1 MLQKCEGIIIRSS
14 NYGENN
20 KIVTIYTRELGKV
33 GVMAR
38 GAKKPN
44 SRLAAMTQLFT
55 YGTFLFQKSSG
66 LGSLQQAETLVS
78 MRSIREDL
86 FMTAY
91 ASYMAELLD
100 KGTDNL
106 ERNPFLFELFLQ
118 IFQHL
123 DKGQDPDILLRMFE
137 LKMLP
142 VLGITPHLNDCV
154 NCGSTDGTFHFSI
167 REAGFLCHRCFEK
180 DPFRLVISQGA
191 VRLLRLLYFFDLS
204 RLGQISVKTE
214 TKNEL
219 KLVLNSYYQ
228 EYSGLYLKSKRF
240 LDQIESLRDQL

>member
-44 SRLAAMTQLFT
+44 SRLSAMTQLFT
-55 YGTFLFQKSSG
+55 YGMFMFHKSSG
-66 LGSLQQAETLVS
+66 LGSLQQAETIAS

-86 FMTAY
+86 FLTAY

-100 KGTDNL
+100 KGTENL
-106 ERNPFLFELFLQ
+106 QRNPFLFELFLQ
-118 IFQHL
+118 LFQHL
-123 DKGQDPDILLRMFE
+123 DEGLDPDILLRMFE

-142 VLGITPHLNDCV
+142 VLGITPHLNGCA
-154 NCGSTDGTFHFSI
+154 NCGSTEGTFHFSV
-167 REAGFLCHRCFEK
+167 REAGFLCHRCFEM
-180 DPFRLVISQGA
+180 DPYRLPISQGT
-191 VRLLRLLYFFDLS
+191 VKMLRLLYFFELN
-204 RLGQISVKTE
+204 RLGKISVKEE
-214 TKNEL
+214 TKKEL
-219 KLVLNSYYQ
+219 KLVLDSYYQ

-240 LDQIESLRDQL
+240 MDQMESLRDQL

>member
-14 NYGENN
+14 SYGETN

-44 SRLAAMTQLFT
+44 SRLSAMTQLFT
-55 YGTFLFQKSSG
+55 YGTFLFHKSSG
-66 LGSLQQAETLVS
+66 LGGLQQAETIAS

-86 FMTAY
+86 FKTAY

-100 KGTDNL
+100 KGTENL
-106 ERNPFLFELFLQ
+106 QRNPFLFELFLQ
-118 IFQHL
+118 LFQHL
-123 DKGQDPDILLRMFE
+123 DEGRDPDILLRMFE

-142 VLGITPHLNDCV
+142 VLGLTPHLNGCA
-154 NCGSTDGTFHFSI
+154 NCGSTDGTFHFSV
-167 REAGFLCHRCFEK
+167 REAGFLCHRCFEM
-180 DPFRLVISQGA
+180 DPYRLVISQGA
-191 VRLLRLLYFFDLS
+191 VRIIRLLYFFELE
-204 RLGQISVKTE
+204 RLGEISVKDA
-214 TKNEL
+214 TKQEL
-219 KLVLNSYYQ
+219 KIVLDSYYQ

-240 LDQIESLRDQL
+240 LDQMDHLRGQI

>member
-44 SRLAAMTQLFT
+44 SRLSAMTQLFT

-66 LGSLQQAETLVS
+66 LGSLQQAETIAS

-86 FMTAY
+86 FLTAY
-91 ASYMAELLD
+91 ASYLAELLD
-100 KGTDNL
+100 KSTENMQ
-106 ERNPFLFELFLQ
+106 RNPFLFELLLQ
-118 IFQHL
+118 MFQNM
-123 DKGQDPDILLRMFE
+123 DEGRDAEILLRMFE

-142 VLGITPHLNDCV
+142 VLGITPHLNGCV
-154 NCGSTDGTFHFSI
+154 NCGSTEGTFHFSI

-180 DPFRLVISQGA
+180 DPYRLVISQGT
-191 VRLLRLLYFFDLS
+191 VRILRLLYFFDLN
-204 RLGQISVKTE
+204 RLGEISVKTE

-219 KLVLNSYYQ
+219 KLVLTSYYQ
-228 EYSGLYLKSKRF
+228 EYSGLFLKSKRF
-240 LDQIESLRDQL
+240 LDQMDTLRNQL

>member
-66 LGSLQQAETLVS
+66 LGSLQQAETLSS

-100 KGTDNL
+100 KGTDSL

-118 IFQHL
+118 MFQHL
-123 DKGQDPDILLRMFE
+123 DEGQDPDILLRMFE

-142 VLGITPHLNDCV
+142 VLGVTPHLNGCV

-180 DPFRLVISQGA
+180 DPYRLVVSQGT
-191 VRLLRLLYFFDLS
+191 VRLLRLLYFFDLN

-240 LDQIESLRDQL
+240 LDQIENLRDQL